1 MELKFKIEGLDC
13 PNCASSLERELATIS
28 GVKNVS
34 INFMN
39 SKMLVETENENIE
52 EIIENIKKLVK
63 DEEPDAILTEI

>member
-13 PNCASSLERELATIS
+13 ANCASSLERELATID

-34 INFMN
+34 INFMS
-39 SKMLVETENENIE
+39 SKMLVEIENKNTE
-52 EIIENIKKLVK
+52 EITENIKKLVK